1 MGTTDTITLNR
12 ILSTAASWRASD
24 LHFIVGSAPILRVD
38 GRLVTLDDEPPVSP
52 DFMDDIVAILLTDEQ
67 RQTLATNKEI
77 AVAYSFNPQIRFK
90 VSAYYQRGSLA
101 VTLHFISTT
110 IKRVAELGL
119 PEAAN
124 QLAKFNHGLVLVTG
138 PYGSGRTTT
147 MNAMINDINQER
159 SVNIVTIEQPIEH
172 LFVNNKSIIE
182 QREIGRDAASVE
194 QALTTASREDVD
206 VIVVSEAAGRDVIA
220 GMLDAAESSRLVIS
234 TINTDSVLSTIEKI
248 MNAFP
253 ADEVPKARIQLSNV
267 LAGVISQRLLPKIGG
282 GLVPVAEVMIPTPP
296 IRAVIRDG
304 ALFQLQNVLQTA
316 RDSGMISMDQSLA
329 KLVSA
334 GTILLEDALAHA
346 KDPAYVRA
354 QSHSTT

>member
-24 LHFIVGSAPILRVD
+24 LHFIIGNAPILRVD
-38 GRLVTLDDEPPVSP
+38 GKLVTLEDEQPISP

-67 RQTLATNKEI
+67 RATLATNKEI

-90 VSAYYQRGSLA
+90 VSAYYQRGALA
-101 VTLHFISTT
+101 VTLHFIGTT
-110 IKRVAELGL
+110 VKRVAELGL

-124 QLAKFNHGLVLVTG
+124 QLAKMTHGLVLVTG

-172 LFVNNKSIIE
+172 LFINNKSIIE
-182 QREIGRDAASVE
+182 QREIGRDALSVA

-206 VIVVSEAAGRDVIA
+206 VIVVSEASGYEVIN

-234 TINTDSVLSTIEKI
+234 TMNTDSVLSTIEKI
-248 MNAFP
+248 INAFP
-253 ADEVPKARIQLSNV
+253 SNDVQKARVQLSNV
-267 LAGVISQRLLPKIGG
+267 LAGIISQRLLPKIGG
-282 GLVPVAEVMIPTPP
+282 GLVAVAEVMIPTQP

-329 KLVSA
+329 ALVRD
-334 GTILLEDALAHA
+334 GTILIEDALAHA
-346 KDPAYVRA
+346 KDPSYVRA
-354 QSHSTT
+354 QSRTS

>member
-38 GRLVTLDDEPPVSP
+38 GRLVTLEDEQPVSP

-67 RQTLATNKEI
+67 RQALATNKEI

-101 VTLHFISTT
+101 VTLHFIGTT
-110 IKRVAELGL
+110 VKRVAELGL

-124 QLAKFNHGLVLVTG
+124 QLATLTHGLVLVTG

-147 MNAMINDINQER
+147 MNALINEINQAR
-159 SVNIVTIEQPIEH
+159 SANIVSIEQPIEH
-172 LFVNNKSIIE
+172 LFINNKSIIE
-182 QREIGRDAASVE
+182 QREIGRDALSVE

-206 VIVVSEAAGRDVIA
+206 VIVVSEAAGRGVIG

-234 TINTDSVLSTIEKI
+234 TMNTDSVLSTIEKI
-248 MNAFP
+248 INTFP
-253 ADEVPKARIQLSNV
+253 ADEVPKARVQLSNV
-267 LAGVISQRLLPKIGG
+267 LAGIISQRLLPKIGG
-282 GLVPVAEVMIPTPP
+282 GLVPVAEVMIPTAP

-304 ALFQLQNVLQTA
+304 ALFQLQNVLLTA
-316 RDSGMISMDQSLA
+316 RDAGMISMDQSLVG
-329 KLVSA
+329 LVRE

-346 KDPAYVRA
+346 KDPHYVRS
-354 QSHSTT
+354 QSRTS

>member
-24 LHFIVGSAPILRVD
+24 LHFIIGNAPTLRVD
-38 GRLVTLDDEPPVSP
+38 GKLVTLDDEPPVTP

-67 RQTLATNKEI
+67 RKKLAEAKEI

-90 VSAYYQRGSLA
+90 VSAYYQRGALA
-101 VTLHFISTT
+101 ITLHFIGTT
-110 IKRVAELGL
+110 VKRVAELGL
-119 PEAAN
+119 PEVAS
-124 QLAKFNHGLVLVTG
+124 QLAKLPHGLVLVTG

-147 MNAMINDINQER
+147 MNAMINDINQDR

-172 LFVNNKSIIE
+172 LFINNKSIIE
-182 QREIGRDAASVE
+182 QREVGRDALSAE
-194 QALTTASREDVD
+194 QALKTASREDVD
-206 VIVVSEAAGRDVIA
+206 VIVVSEASGRDVIA

-234 TINTDSVLSTIEKI
+234 TMNTDSVLSTIEKI

-253 ADEVPKARIQLSNV
+253 AEEVPKARVQLSNV

-316 RDSGMISMDQSLA
+316 RDAGMISMDQSLA
-329 KLVSA
+329 RLIRE
-334 GTILLEDALAHA
+334 GTILLEDGLAHA
-346 KDPAYVRA
+346 KDVAYVRN
-354 QSHSTT
+354 QSHTS